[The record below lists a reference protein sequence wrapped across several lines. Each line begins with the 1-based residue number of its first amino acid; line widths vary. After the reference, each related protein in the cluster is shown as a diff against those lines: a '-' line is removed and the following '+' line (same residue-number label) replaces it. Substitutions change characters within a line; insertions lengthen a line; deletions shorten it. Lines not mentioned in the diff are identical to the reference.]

1 MVLIILAYWH
11 TAGLCDC
18 GKHYNIIE
26 NIFSKKKISL
36 ILNSAIPS
44 RARHS
49 RALASVKGGREKKEK
64 GGKGGK
70 EKERGKKEKINA
82 S

>member
-1 MVLIILAYWH
+1 MYMIINKSTIRYKLF
-11 TAGLCDC
+11 LSQ
-18 GKHYNIIE
+18 NML
-26 NIFSKKKISL
+26 SM
-36 ILNSAIPS
+36 
-44 RARHS
+44 
-49 RALASVKGGREKKEK
+49 ALASIKGGREKKEK

>member
-1 MVLIILAYWH
+1 MGVVCKQP
-11 TAGLCDC
+11 TTTC
-18 GKHYNIIE
+18 GKSNILT
-26 NIFSKKKISL
+26 SKWANVGS
-36 ILNSAIPS
+36 SASGRSPS
-44 RARHS
+44 M
-49 RALASVKGGREKKEK
+49 ALASVKGGREKKEK

>member
-1 MVLIILAYWH
+1 MLQYSYANIL
-11 TAGLCDC
+11 
-18 GKHYNIIE
+18 
-26 NIFSKKKISL
+26 SL
-36 ILNSAIPS
+36 PWAWL
-44 RARHS
+44 S

>member
-1 MVLIILAYWH
+1 MI
-11 TAGLCDC
+11 AGLSFELCC
-18 GKHYNIIE
+18 YNC
-26 NIFSKKKISL
+26 
-36 ILNSAIPS
+36 P
-44 RARHS
+44 S
-49 RALASVKGGREKKEK
+49 RALASIKGGREKKEK

>member
-1 MVLIILAYWH
+1 MV
-11 TAGLCDC
+11 GC
-18 GKHYNIIE
+18 GFFPDAVVGRE
-26 NIFSKKKISL
+26 LFFLPWPSL
-36 ILNSAIPS
+36 
-44 RARHS
+44 S